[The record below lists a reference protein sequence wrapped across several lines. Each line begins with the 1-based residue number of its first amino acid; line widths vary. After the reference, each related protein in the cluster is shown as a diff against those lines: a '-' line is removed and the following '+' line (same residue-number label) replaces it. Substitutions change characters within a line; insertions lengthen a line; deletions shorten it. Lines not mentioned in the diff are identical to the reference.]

1 MTIEKNLEEIRRD
14 LARGEPVVYFS
25 PSLLFSSLQPIYDI
39 IVDLMCTGESL
50 STSQAKEIARLMPQ
64 CAASVRHI
72 GFGG

>member
-1 MTIEKNLEEIRRD
+1 
-14 LARGEPVVYFS
+14 
-25 PSLLFSSLQPIYDI
+25 LQPIYDI